1 MGFHETN
8 VAALTQAVAYMGRQ
22 FVFRGVTYKGIIN
35 ELEADSVLSVGADAM
50 QFAVAVYVRKT
61 GFPVPSNGEAVYID
75 GIKHRIAMITSDS
88 ISYTL
93 QLEHPTQ

>member
-35 ELEADSVLSVGADAM
+35 ELEAESVLSVGADSQ

-61 GFPVPSNGEAVYID
+61 GFPVPLIGEPLFID
-75 GIKHRIAMITSDS
+75 GLKHRIAMVMSDS